1 MVIALVGFAAQLVD
15 GALGM
20 GYGATSSSFLLVAG
34 LTPVMASATVHLA
47 EVGTNVASGVS
58 HWRLGNVDWRLVG
71 RIGVPGAIG
80 AALGATVLAHL
91 STEAA
96 RPLMAMILGGLG
108 MYIMLRYIF
117 RPPQVSDARRSPHR
131 KRFLVP
137 LGLVGGFVDAT
148 GGGGWGPISTT
159 TLMSAG
165 KTAPRTV
172 IGSVDTSEFLV
183 SFAASLG
190 FVLNLGLLGIE
201 WGIVL
206 ALLAGGLVAA
216 PIAAWLVSR
225 IPAQVMG
232 VAVGGIIIM
241 TNLKTLFDASQLSSE
256 QVTVGFTL
264 FAAVWVAMT
273 AWTAWRHEKRRRAE
287 VAAREAAET
296 EWSI

>member
-183 SFAASLG
+183 SASASAAFL
-190 FVLNLGLLGIE
+190 VHLGLLGVE
-201 WGIVL
+201 WPLVL
-206 ALLAGGLVAA
+206 ALLLGGIVAA

-225 IPAQVMG
+225 IPARTMG
-232 VAVGGIIIM
+232 IAVGGLIIM
-241 TNLKTLFDASQLSSE
+241 TNLNTLLAAGGIDKQGL
-256 QVTVGFTL
+256 TLGFAG
-264 FAAVWVAMT
+264 FVAVWFVLVIAM
-273 AWTAWRHEKRRRAE
+273 AVRESRVKKAQAE
-287 VAAREAAET
+287 ALAAAEA